1 MKYHHIKV
9 ETNSNVKPSL
19 SLISSSLRG
28 TFGHFLKNQTCI
40 SASYDCDHCS
50 YAKACIYYAF
60 YETDD
65 APPFRFDAELYADR
79 YDFGI
84 YIYGDAAIVLRPIL
98 SALNSMLHTK
108 TITDR
113 KLSFPHS
120 TIFLNKVALTFDDKS
135 ILQPFSDTPQTL
147 KIAEYHRE
155 VEIQLVTPL
164 YLKSPKSRFKN
175 TIEVEDILLSIFK
188 RKHYFEHGEKV
199 FELDYTPDYRL
210 ITSELKVF
218 REKTRSD
225 RQQKYL
231 ALLGLV
237 GRVVLADLD
246 EKSFELLKW
255 GEILALGNKVT
266 KGQGVIALIY

>member
-1 MKYHHIKV
+1 MNYHHIRV
-9 ETNSNVKPSL
+9 ETNSSDRPYL

-28 TFGHFLKNQTCI
+28 TFGHFFKNQTCI
-40 SASYDCDHCS
+40 SSS
-50 YAKACIYYAF
+50 YACNHCLYSKECLYYIF
-60 YETDD
+60 YETDEV
-65 APPFRFDAELYADR
+65 PPFRFDARLYADR

-84 YIYGDAAIVLRPIL
+84 YIYGDAVTALRPIL
-98 SALNSMLHTK
+98 SALSSMLHTK

-113 KLSFPHS
+113 KLSFPRS
-120 TIFLNKVALTFDDKS
+120 TIFLNTVALTFDDKN
-135 ILQPFSDTPQTL
+135 ILQPFDDTPQTL
-147 KIAEYHRE
+147 KITEYHRE
-155 VEIQLVTPL
+155 VKVQLVTPL

-175 TIEVEDILLSIFK
+175 TIEIEDILLSIFK
-188 RKHYFEHGEKV
+188 RKYYFEHSEKV
-199 FELDYTPDYRL
+199 FELDYAPSYKL
-210 ITSELKVF
+210 ISSEFRVF

-237 GRVVLADLD
+237 GRVVLSDLD

-266 KGQGVIALIY
+266 KGQGVIALRY